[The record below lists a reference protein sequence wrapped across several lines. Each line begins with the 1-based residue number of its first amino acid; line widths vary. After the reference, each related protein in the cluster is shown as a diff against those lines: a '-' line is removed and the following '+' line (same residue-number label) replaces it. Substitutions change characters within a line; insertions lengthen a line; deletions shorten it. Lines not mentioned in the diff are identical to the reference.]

1 MEERIQLAS
10 IMTGTS
16 HSLEMIDVLL
26 EDKARHMEL
35 GSIRKEI
42 QVIQGIAMAKLNG
55 GTSGLL
61 IICFFWRGITTI
73 SDVLA
78 FHCHKLCSL
87 KHPLTSS

>member
-16 HSLEMIDVLL
+16 YSLEMIDVLL
-26 EDKARHMEL
+26 EDKARDMEL
-35 GSIRKEI
+35 GSIRKET

-61 IICFFWRGITTI
+61 II
-73 SDVLA
+73 
-78 FHCHKLCSL
+78 
-87 KHPLTSS
+87 

>member
-16 HSLEMIDVLL
+16 YSLEMIDVLL
-26 EDKARHMEL
+26 EDKARDMEL
-35 GSIRKEI
+35 GNIRKET

-61 IICFFWRGITTI
+61 II
-73 SDVLA
+73 
-78 FHCHKLCSL
+78 
-87 KHPLTSS
+87 